1 MQASDVDAFFALY
14 GWKPTKLAE
23 NSWQAVFAGEHGT
36 FTIRVTLTSDWLY
49 FALDL
54 APYDWQRRH
63 PERLLEANGR
73 MWLAK
78 FATDTEGRLLLRA
91 EMPTEGFVYSHFSDC
106 LGALSHYADHFS
118 NIWK

>member
-1 MQASDVDAFFALY
+1 VQASDVDAFFKQY
-14 GWKPTKLAE
+14 GWRATKLSE
-23 NSWQAVFAGEHGT
+23 DTWQAIFAGEHRP
-36 FTIRVTLTSDWLY
+36 FIIRVTLTSDWLY

-54 APYDWQRRH
+54 ASYDWQRRY
-63 PERLLEANGR
+63 PERLLEANGQ

-91 EMPTEGFVYSHFSDC
+91 DMPTEGFVYSHFSDC

-118 NIWK
+118 AEWK